1 MSPDEIKQMRDE
13 LLNTLKGE
21 NMISD
26 QYLDGLE
33 GRVKAGIA
41 AVIQAEGRQV
51 LADFPEM
58 SGEDGGRVV
67 YAYLSALLDVLEH
80 AKAAAVAA
88 AQSYRE
94 GDAQ

>member
-1 MSPDEIKQMRDE
+1 MVHKRRAE
-13 LLNTLKGE
+13 LSS

-26 QYLDGLE
+26 QYLDDLE
-33 GRVKAGIA
+33 DRVKAGIA
-41 AVIQAEGRQV
+41 AVIQAEGKQV

-67 YAYLSALLDVLEH
+67 TAYIHAIADVLQH
-80 AKAAAVAA
+80 ALDASVAA
-88 AQSYRE
+88 AQAYRE

>member
-1 MSPDEIKQMRDE
+1 
-13 LLNTLKGE
+13 
-21 NMISD
+21 MISD

-33 GRVKAGIA
+33 SRVKAGIA

-67 YAYLSALLDVLEH
+67 TAYIHAVADVLQH
-80 AKAAAVAA
+80 ALDASVAT
-88 AQSYRE
+88 AQAYRE